1 MKNDLEKLLHG
12 PLGKK
17 LRNLEMTRL
26 NIVKNRTSSWLWTV
40 MFACLSVFS
49 FFCQAQRE
57 PTGYVFVYALLP
69 LITAGTLR
77 RMKRYLA
84 RDFKQ
89 ETIPALLSITSPW
102 YIWSPK
108 KTVSIKEF
116 KDSMLYGTPDRYSG
130 CDYVEGVHG
139 VTHFRF
145 SHVHAEEKRTVHEL
159 DIHGHSRMRTEYYTI
174 FSGIFFSAHCDNR
187 FRGQTLIVPASHCP
201 ERTSR
206 QENIVN
212 LGDPAFNRKFT
223 VTSCDHMEARYLLT
237 PEMMDR
243 LLALRTTFGEYRM
256 SFSGGRVRIAIP
268 QYRNLLEPDIKR
280 PFDKAQVVEIHSRLA
295 GIVGIIDDLNLNT
308 RIRKIGHS
316 PQNGS
321 STLQQF
327 NPWKAPATVP
337 VGTLGA
343 VRYLR

>member
-26 NIVKNRTSSWLWTV
+26 NIVKNRTSSWPWTV

-108 KTVSIKEF
+108 KTVSIEEF

-187 FRGQTLIVPASHCP
+187 FRGRTLVVPASHCP
-201 ERTSR
+201 ERTSG

-256 SFSGGRVRIAIP
+256 SFSGGRVRITIP
-268 QYRNLLEPDIKR
+268 QYRNLLEPDLNR
-280 PFDKAQVVEIHSRLA
+280 PFDRTQVVEIHSRLA